1 MILFFVAKQY
11 TLGKNERLKSRKQI
25 ELLFSEGKK
34 FVVAPFRVFYVIK
47 EMINDQFSMINVQF
61 GVGVSAKNFKRAVD
75 RNRIK
80 RLIKEA
86 YRLQKNDLKEKVK
99 SSGKQLDLFFI
110 YTSKEMPDYNL
121 VKDKVALALKK
132 LERLID
138 ENPAP
143 NT

>member
-34 FVVAPFRVFYVIK
+34 FVVAPFRIFYLVR
-47 EMINDQFSMINVQF
+47 NSPLSLQF
-61 GVGVSAKNFKRAVD
+61 GVGVSSKNFKKAVD

-80 RLIKEA
+80 RLTKEA
-86 YRLQKNDLKEKVK
+86 YRVQKNDLKEKAQ
-99 SSGKQLDLFFI
+99 SAGKQLDLFFI

-121 VKDKVALALKK
+121 VKDKLALALKK
-132 LERLID
+132 LETLID
-138 ENPAP
+138 ENTAA

>member
-1 MILFFVAKQY
+1 MAKQY

-34 FVVAPFRVFYVIK
+34 FVVAPFRIFYLFR
-47 EMINDQFSMINVQF
+47 DSPLSLQF
-61 GVGVSAKNFKRAVD
+61 GVGVSSKNFKKAVD

-80 RLIKEA
+80 RLTKEA
-86 YRLQKNDLKEKVK
+86 YRLQKNDLKEKIK
-99 SSGKQLDLFFI
+99 STGKQLDLFFI

-121 VKDKVALALKK
+121 VKDKLALVLKK
-132 LERLID
+132 LETLID
-138 ENPAP
+138 ENPVT

>member
-1 MILFFVAKQY
+1 MTLFFVAKQY

-34 FVVAPFRVFYVIK
+34 FVVAPFRIFYLFR
-47 EMINDQFSMINVQF
+47 DSLLSLQF
-61 GVGVSAKNFKRAVD
+61 GVGVSSKNFKKAVD

-80 RLIKEA
+80 RLTKEA
-86 YRLQKNDLKEKVK
+86 YRLQKNDLKEKLR
-99 SSGKQLDLFFI
+99 STGKQLDLFFI
-110 YTSKEMPDYNL
+110 YTSKELPDYKL

-132 LERLID
+132 LEIIID
-138 ENPAP
+138 ENPDA

>member
-1 MILFFVAKQY
+1 MILFFVAKQF

-34 FVVAPFRVFYVIK
+34 FVVAPFRVFYLVRNSPI
-47 EMINDQFSMINVQF
+47 SLQF
-61 GVGVSAKNFKRAVD
+61 GVGVSSKNFKKAVD

-80 RLIKEA
+80 RLTKEA

-99 SSGKQLDLFFI
+99 STGKQLDLFFI

-121 VKDKVALALKK
+121 VKDKLALALKK
-132 LERLID
+132 LETLID
-138 ENPAP
+138 ENPAT

>member
-1 MILFFVAKQY
+1 MAKQY

-34 FVVAPFRVFYVIK
+34 FVVAPFRIFYLFH
-47 EMINDQFSMINVQF
+47 DSPLSLQF
-61 GVGVSAKNFKRAVD
+61 GVGVSSKNFKKAVD

-80 RLIKEA
+80 RLTKEA
-86 YRLQKNDLKEKVK
+86 YRLQKNNLKEKIK
-99 SSGKQLDLFFI
+99 SSGKELNLFFI

-121 VKDKVALALKK
+121 VNDKLALALKK
-132 LERLID
+132 LETLID
-138 ENPAP
+138 ENPVT

>member
-1 MILFFVAKQY
+1 MAKQY

-34 FVVAPFRVFYVIK
+34 FVVAPFRIFYLFENSPVT
-47 EMINDQFSMINVQF
+47 NNSQTSLQF
-61 GVGVSAKNFKRAVD
+61 GVGVSSKHFKKAVD

-80 RLIKEA
+80 RLTREV
-86 YRLQKNDLKEKVK
+86 YRLQKNDLKQKLK
-99 SSGKQLDLFFI
+99 LNGGQLNLFVI

-121 VKDKVALALKK
+121 VKDKLALALKK
-132 LERLID
+132 LETLID
-138 ENPAP
+138 ENPAA